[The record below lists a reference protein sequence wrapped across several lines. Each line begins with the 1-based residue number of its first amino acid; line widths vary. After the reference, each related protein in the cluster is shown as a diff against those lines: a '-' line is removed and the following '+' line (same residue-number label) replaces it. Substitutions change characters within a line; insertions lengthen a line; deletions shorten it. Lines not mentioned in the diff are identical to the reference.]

1 MIKMQLMRIQNSIET
16 VMMSSRFQKIQMID
30 LIDEESH
37 LNKLKKKGNYESN
50 DESESWELRDEN
62 EDWTEDK

>member
-50 DESESWELRDEN
+50 DESES
-62 EDWTEDK
+62 